1 MLYFYITFSSKTKIK
16 NETAEALV
24 EIYTS
29 YFLNK
34 EKFKPSPT
42 SPWVYV

>member
-1 MLYFYITFSSKTKIK
+1 MLYFYINFSSKTKIK
-16 NETAEALV
+16 NETKEG
-24 EIYTS
+24 ISTS

-34 EKFKPSPT
+34 EKFKSSPT